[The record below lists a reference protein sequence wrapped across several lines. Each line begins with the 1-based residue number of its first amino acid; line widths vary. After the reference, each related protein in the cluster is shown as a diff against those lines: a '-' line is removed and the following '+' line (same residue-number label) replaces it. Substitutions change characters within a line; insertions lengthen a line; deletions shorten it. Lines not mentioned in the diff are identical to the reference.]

1 MAKIFKLGE
10 DLALELPQ
18 ALIDA
23 LGLREGDEL
32 EAVAMRPG
40 VIEVVRTQS
49 LPRGDRGTHDRRIE

>member
-10 DLALELPQ
+10 DLAVELPQ
-18 ALIDA
+18 ALVDA

-32 EAVAMRPG
+32 EVVAVEPG

-49 LPRGDRGTHDRRIE
+49 LSSGDRGTHDRRIE